1 MDNDQMDWDDD
12 DDFYRIN
19 SQVIIN
25 STPSPYNKKNKSTV
39 TLPQHYNTYF
49 IGMCYNMA

>member
-1 MDNDQMDWDDD
+1 MDWDDD

-39 TLPQHYNTYF
+39 ILPQHYNTYF